1 MSEVKKAKPGIIQGL
16 LLGLYR
22 KLDLVGD
29 QRLLIGENGTPVRNA
44 PSPLKGLFRFI
55 PARLEAK
62 KHSVPPIPAEEF
74 RQEINDALNKLTD
87 TVKSCDWFTVNPNTD
102 DWQATGIQAEQGEE
116 FTLLANGMLYIL
128 KALDVGIGPAVGL
141 WYKFG
146 DGEVH
151 KLTRANQVI
160 HADTTGELHL
170 IGAIPGE
177 FGDPSGQFETSVPR
191 KPMEGEYVV
200 AIVRWALSTQHGLSA
215 AVREDEAL
223 FKPVLESYEHPVTP
237 PEGWKYLWKIG
248 QAEVFKSC
256 EHEGES
262 AICCHA
268 KHDAG
273 ILQYPVDMALT
284 PDTRLKWSWL
294 MEQLPSKL
302 PEHIQP
308 THDYLSIAIEFDN
321 GLDLTYM
328 WSAELPVDTI
338 FQCPLPWWDQ
348 RETHWVLRNDPKQMG
363 QWLGEDRNV
372 YDDYQMAISGPM
384 PQRVVAI
391 WLIANTAFQRG
402 QGNCRYRG
410 ILLNGVGQEIQVH
423 P

>member
-1 MSEVKKAKPGIIQGL
+1 MEVAKSGL
-16 LLGLYR
+16 LQRLRLALYK
-22 KLDLVGD
+22 KLDLIGD
-29 QRLLIGENGTPVRNA
+29 QRLLIGDSGPPVRNA
-44 PSPLKGLFRFI
+44 PSPLKALFRFI

-62 KHSVPPIPAEEF
+62 KYALPSVVAEDYRQQVDVSINALGDIVQHSA
-74 RQEINDALNKLTD
+74 
-87 TVKSCDWFTVNPNTD
+87 WFTVRPNTEQ
-102 DWQATGIQAEQGEE
+102 WQSTGIQATQDDE

-128 KALDVGIGPAVGL
+128 KALDVGIGPGVGL

-151 KLTRANQVI
+151 KLTRASQVI
-160 HADTTGELHL
+160 RADVTGELQL
-170 IGAIPGE
+170 IAAIPGE

-191 KPMEGEYVV
+191 KPLDGEYNVV
-200 AIVRWALSTQHGLSA
+200 VIRWSLSTQHGLSA
-215 AVREDEAL
+215 AVRENASL
-223 FKPVLESYEHPVTP
+223 FEPVLENYEQPVNP

-248 QAEVFKSC
+248 NGEVFSAC
-256 EHEGES
+256 EHDGKQ

-268 KHDAG
+268 KHDVG
-273 ILQYPVDMALT
+273 ILQYPVEMALT
-284 PDTRLKWSWL
+284 ADTKFKWSWL

-348 RETHWVLRNDPKQMG
+348 RETHWVLRNDARDIGK
-363 QWLGEDRNV
+363 WLDEDRNI
-372 YDDYQMAISGPM
+372 YDDYQKAISGPM
-384 PQRVVAI
+384 PERVVAI

-402 QGNCRYRG
+402 QGDCSYRR
-410 ILLNGVGQEIQVH
+410 ISVGNNAQSIEVC